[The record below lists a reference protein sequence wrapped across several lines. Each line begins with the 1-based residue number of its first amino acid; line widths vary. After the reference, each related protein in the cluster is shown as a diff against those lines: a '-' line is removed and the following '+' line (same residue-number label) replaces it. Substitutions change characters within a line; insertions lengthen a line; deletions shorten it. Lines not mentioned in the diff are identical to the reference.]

1 MALLVF
7 HPWAR
12 FLAGMLTGC
21 WIGALIASAGVILL
35 MGRRVRQLESINLLL
50 RTKLK
55 ARVKAPAAGS
65 GTGTGGG
72 GHMLVMPLPTT
83 QSKSEKPASR
93 LARMN

>member
-1 MALLVF
+1 MAMFVI

-55 ARVKAPAAGS
+55 KRTRGPQAGS

-72 GHMLVMPLPTT
+72 GHMLVMPLPTAYR
-83 QSKSEKPASR
+83 KPEKPASR
-93 LARMN
+93 VARMN